1 MELTYHHGVTI
12 YIFSQV
18 NKSCVEKE
26 EWKKRCKM
34 ASRQLRPDWS
44 TRRVRLMML
53 LTSVKRALF
62 EFIAFLCTMGIYW
75 DLYGMDGRPSLGA
88 RVYLDALLFYSSN
101 IR

>member
-75 DLYGMDGRPSLGA
+75 HFYGPLWYGRPPVS
-88 RVYLDALLFYSSN
+88 RRPRLFRRTF
-101 IR
+101 IL